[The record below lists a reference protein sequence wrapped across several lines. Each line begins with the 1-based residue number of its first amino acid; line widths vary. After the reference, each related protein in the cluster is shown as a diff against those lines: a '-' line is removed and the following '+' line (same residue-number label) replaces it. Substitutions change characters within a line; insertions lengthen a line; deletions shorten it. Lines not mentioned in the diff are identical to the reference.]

1 MKLRPYQQKACSAAL
16 VSLADEGNPVLQLAT
31 GTGKSLIIAAIAEHF
46 KMQNKRVWV
55 LTHIQQLVKQNAK
68 TFQVFTGGSAGIVCA
83 GLDKK
88 ETRSMVTYATI
99 QSIIGVLDEIPDPD
113 FIFIDEAHRVPHNEG
128 GATLYASIL
137 NRYPKA
143 RRAAFTA
150 TPWRMDNGIIYGDG
164 DHFWFDNL
172 AFKYTVPEAVDDGW
186 LCPLIGV
193 ETAHQLNIEDVNVNN
208 DFVQSEIEDLQI
220 DEWLESVARS
230 ILELASQR
238 KHIAVYCPTIFAAM
252 KTSKIINK
260 ITGWETDFIAG
271 NINTV
276 MRDYVL
282 GKFESGKTR
291 VLCSVDMITTGFDF
305 PALDCLVVLRPTL
318 SSSLWV
324 QIQGRGTRL
333 HESKKN
339 CLILDFVG
347 NLQRLGGV
355 DMYETYYRQ
364 ALDEDFPVELPAVP
378 TKPYV
383 RKERIFYPGVRTI
396 KPIDP
401 MTGLEATDNSI
412 ILAKVS
418 NVNCVALPT
427 RKNPTQPVVL
437 VQYAC
442 VTPEGARIDG
452 STFINTENPKQ
463 SDIEF
468 FKRRHLAVNL
478 PTLAKSLSWQLKN
491 ARQPVQVSLRK
502 SGKYWNVVE
511 EYFGELNDN

>member
-1 MKLRPYQQKACSAAL
+1 
-16 VSLADEGNPVLQLAT
+16 
-31 GTGKSLIIAAIAEHF
+31 
-46 KMQNKRVWV
+46 
-55 LTHIQQLVKQNAK
+55 
-68 TFQVFTGGSAGIVCA
+68 
-83 GLDKK
+83 
-88 ETRSMVTYATI
+88 
-99 QSIIGVLDEIPDPD
+99 
-113 FIFIDEAHRVPHNEG
+113 
-128 GATLYASIL
+128 
-137 NRYPKA
+137 
-143 RRAAFTA
+143 
-150 TPWRMDNGIIYGDG
+150 
-164 DHFWFDNL
+164 
-172 AFKYTVPEAVDDGW
+172 
-186 LCPLIGV
+186 LIGV
-193 ETAHQLNIEDVNVNN
+193 ETAHQLNIDDVNVNN
-208 DFVQSEIEDLQI
+208 DFIQSEVEELQI
-220 DEWLESVARS
+220 DDWLELVAHS

-238 KHIAVYCPTIFAAM
+238 KHIAVYCPTIASAM
-252 KTSKIINK
+252 KTSQIINK

-333 HESKKN
+333 HPDKKN
-339 CLILDFVG
+339 CLVLDYVG

-364 ALDEDFPVELPAVP
+364 ALDEEFPVELPAVP

-383 RKERIFYPGVRTI
+383 KKERVFYPGVRTI

-468 FKRRHLAVNL
+468 FKRRSLAVNL
-478 PTLAKSLSWQLKN
+478 PALAKSLSWQLKN

>member
-1 MKLRPYQQKACSAAL
+1 MKLRPYQQRACSAAL
-16 VSLADEGNPVLQLAT
+16 TSLGRGENPVLQLAT
-31 GTGKSLIIAAIAEHF
+31 GTGKSLIIAAMAEHF

-68 TFQVFTGGSAGIVCA
+68 TFEVFTGQSAGIICA

-88 ETRSMVTYATI
+88 ETRSPVIYATI
-99 QSIIGVLDEIPDPD
+99 QSMIGVLDEMPYPD

-128 GATLYASIL
+128 DDTLYASIL
-137 NRYPKA
+137 NRYPLA
-143 RRAAFTA
+143 SRAAFTA

-164 DHFWFDNL
+164 DHFWFNKL
-172 AFKYTVPEAVDDGW
+172 VFKYTVPEAVNDQW

-193 ETAHQLNIEDVNVNN
+193 ETAHQLNIEDINVNT
-208 DFVQSEIEDLQI
+208 DFIQSEIGKLQI
-220 DEWLESVARS
+220 DEWLEAVAQS

-238 KHIAVYCPTIFAAM
+238 KHIAVYCPTIASAM
-252 KTSKIINK
+252 KTSQIINK

-276 MRDYVL
+276 VRDHIL
-282 GKFESGKTR
+282 SKFERGETR

-305 PALDCLVVLRPTL
+305 PALDCLAVLRPTL

-339 CLILDFVG
+339 CLVLDFVG

-364 ALDEDFPVELPAVP
+364 QNDEEFPVELPAVA

-383 RKERIFYPGVRTI
+383 KKERIFYPGVRTI

-412 ILAKVS
+412 ILATVS

-427 RKNPTQPVVL
+427 RKNHAQPVVL

-442 VTPEGARIDG
+442 VTREGARIDG

-463 SDIEF
+463 SDLDF
-468 FKRRHLAVNL
+468 FKRRSLAVNL
-478 PTLAKSLSWQLKN
+478 PALAKSLSWQLKN
-491 ARQPVQVSLRK
+491 ARQPSQVSLRK

-511 EYFGELNDN
+511 EHFGELNDK